1 MHELFFAWKHISEA
15 SRYFFTQ
22 VWMLYNQR
30 NNLIRPQSSS
40 FIYRVSI
47 VFIGHRQQVTPK
59 GNNLGVS
66 RSCLAS
72 IQKQSQ
78 NAHQFATSI
87 CPPSPSPGCV
97 CRFASESGGRQGPER
112 SATWTRLMSLSRH
125 TDLCC
130 NTHGRHHKLSHQF
143 SPIGCGMSW
152 LTQFVEKCTCLC
164 LPSL

>member
-1 MHELFFAWKHISEA
+1 MEA
-15 SRYFFTQ
+15 SQTKQKPGKVTGVIVSIFTD
-22 VWMLYNQR
+22 
-30 NNLIRPQSSS
+30 PQCLWASSS
-40 FIYRVSI
+40 
-47 VFIGHRQQVTPK
+47 RQQQP
-59 GNNLGVS
+59 VS
-66 RSCLAS
+66 GSCFAS
-72 IQKQSQ
+72 ILKQSES
-78 NAHQFATSI
+78 AHQSARGRVRPLLPRAAFA
-87 CPPSPSPGCV
+87 GLHLN
-97 CRFASESGGRQGPER
+97 QGLTGAQR